1 MSDIFNIGGKIWSFP
16 DPKDGYSGGEG
27 GSSGKDGLSAYE
39 VAVVNGF
46 SGTEAEWLE
55 SLKGK
60 DGTDGKDGKDGKD
73 GTNASG
79 SAENSVLYDAS
90 GFDTLSSIDVVQEM
104 LIGYNLGNALES
116 YDRIGANSD
125 GVIDSE
131 LFYETLFG
139 NPIITDSLIN
149 YISDVGIQAV
159 RLPIT
164 WGNMIDPQSNAI
176 KIDRLER
183 VKYLVDRIIQNGMY
197 CIINVHHDGSH
208 KWKKIVFD
216 SSYHQKSMPYFTN
229 LWWQI
234 GNYFKDYGYKLLFEP
249 YNEVTD
255 SSGSMTA
262 NSSKEAIAV
271 TYAQTFI
278 NIIRSLGG
286 NNANRF
292 LVIPNYGG
300 VSLMSETSFA
310 LLNDSATDK
319 LLLTTHSYPSGESA
333 SSDISNAKTRSTN
346 LGIGVIIDEIG
357 TMPADRYDLNFVTS
371 VRENAD
377 RYGIATFWWDNGN
390 REYNLIDRF
399 NYIPTNDALSVY
411 TGKQID
417 RPTFSYAEITNN
429 SKLPYYAIFNLVNPD
444 TAYNNSI
451 YLAVLSQKPITS
463 INVADVW
470 NGYYSISM
478 EENGIY
484 SIYTSDDNQSYSLI
498 ETQLYTDNATSLIGL
513 KHLLYGSTIESYYL
527 EGNYTIENAP
537 AMPVHCTSI
546 VVDDELSITDSGTI
560 DYTIEP
566 ADCTDTVS
574 ITSNNTDII
583 RVSGNTVTV
592 LADGTAT
599 ITITCGDITKDVTV
613 TAARSSA
620 LDYSL
625 PSDYETLE
633 WTYGKLFTTKFP
645 YYTIIKD
652 LVNNMYYALYSITK
666 PTVSYSTYYNAVKV
680 GWTGNLDYAVQKQDT
695 PYFSSL
701 TDDIAAA
708 GGASKYKQNASGLFI
723 TRYET
728 ETQLTSVDDILIMAK
743 NYDD

>member
-1 MSDIFNIGGKIWSFP
+1 MSDIFNIDGHTWSFP
-16 DPKDGYSGGEG
+16 NPKDGYSSGTG

-39 VAVVNGF
+39 VAVANGF

-60 DGTDGKDGKDGKD
+60 DGKDGKD

-79 SAENSVLYDAS
+79 SIENSILYDAS
-90 GFDTLSSIDVVQEM
+90 GFDTLSSIDVMHEM

-116 YDRIGANSD
+116 YDRIGVNED
-125 GVIDSE
+125 GVIDLE

-164 WGNMIDPQSNAI
+164 WGNMIDPQSNTI

-271 TYAQTFI
+271 TYAQAFI

-300 VSLMSETSFA
+300 VSLMSELSFA
-310 LLNDSATDK
+310 TINDSATDK

-333 SSDISNAKTRSTN
+333 SSDISNAKTRSDN

-399 NYIPTNDALSVY
+399 NYIPTNDALSIY
-411 TGKQID
+411 TGKQIT

-429 SKLPYYAIFNLVNPD
+429 SNMPYYAIFNLVNPN

-451 YLAVLSQKPITS
+451 YLAILSQKPITS
-463 INVADVW
+463 INTVDVW
-470 NGYYSISM
+470 NGYYGISM

-498 ETQLYTDNATSLIGL
+498 ETQFYTDNATSLIGL
-513 KHLLYGSTIESYYL
+513 KHLLYGSTDESYYL
-527 EGNYTIENAP
+527 EGNYAIDNAP
-537 AMPVHCTSI
+537 AMPVHCTAI
-546 VVDDELSITDSGTI
+546 TVDDEISITDSGTI

-566 ADCTDTVS
+566 ANCTDSVS
-574 ITSNNTDII
+574 IVSNNTDII
-583 RVSGNTVTV
+583 RVSGNTITV
-592 LADGTAT
+592 LADGTTT
-599 ITITCGDITKDVTV
+599 ITITCGDITKDVTI
-613 TAARSSA
+613 TATRSSA

-625 PSDYETLE
+625 PSDYETTE
-633 WTYGKLFTTKFP
+633 WTTDTSFTTKFP
-645 YYTIIKD
+645 YYTIVKD
-652 LVNNMYYALYSITK
+652 LVNDKYYALYSTTK
-666 PTVSYSTYYNAVKV
+666 ATVSYSTYYNAVKV
-680 GWTGNLDYAVQKQDT
+680 GWTGNLDFCIQKQDT

-701 TDDIAAA
+701 TDAIAAA
-708 GGASKYKQNASGLFI
+708 GGAAKYKRNAAGLYI
-723 TRYET
+723 TQTET
-728 ETQLTSVDDILIMAK
+728 ETQLTSVDEVLIMAK